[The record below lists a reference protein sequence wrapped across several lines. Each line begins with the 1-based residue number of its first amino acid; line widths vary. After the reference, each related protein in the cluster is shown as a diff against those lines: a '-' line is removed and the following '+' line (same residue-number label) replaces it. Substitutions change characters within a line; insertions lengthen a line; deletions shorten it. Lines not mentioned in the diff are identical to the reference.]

1 MMALKKCDP
10 IDPDKYGRNSHLG
23 GIYCDHNVPVHMI
36 NRLLE
41 EDLQRRHKVLK
52 CCSTEPDVTYK
63 DEIFLP
69 GVDIL
74 HREVAFGKWAIPKL
88 VRWGLIAFK
97 ISNKYPAE

>member
-41 EDLQRRHKVLK
+41 EGKENGT
-52 CCSTEPDVTYK
+52 CSEVTSMEYCYK
-63 DEIFLP
+63 KELSQTSSDQCYSYYR
-69 GVDIL
+69 V
-74 HREVAFGKWAIPKL
+74 KL
-88 VRWGLIAFK
+88 NTTRSFHNL
-97 ISNKYPAE
+97 SSD